1 MTEPIMTER
10 AALARMAQGDESGLA
25 WLIQKYTGY
34 VSAIVWNILCSSLS
48 RQDAEEVVADVFMTL
63 WQYAKAPQPERV
75 KGYLGRIARS
85 RAIDRLRR
93 EKFDLSLEYDS
104 LELSAA
110 STEEQVLAQER
121 KTLLHQALADMPP
134 VYREIMI
141 RHYYYCQSPTDIA
154 ADMGMKPDTVRQRL
168 HRGRLFLREALQEGG
183 IFS

>member
-10 AALARMAQGDESGLA
+10 TALARMAQGDESGLA
-25 WLIQKYTGY
+25 WLIQTYTGY
-34 VSAIVWNILCSSLS
+34 VSAIVWNILCPSLS

-63 WQYAKAPQPERV
+63 WQYAKAPQPEKV

-104 LELSAA
+104 LEISAD
-110 STEEQVLAQER
+110 STETVVLAQER
-121 KTLLHQALADMPP
+121 KALLHKALADMPP

-141 RHYYYCQSPTDIA
+141 RHYYYCQSTVAIA

-168 HRGRLFLREALQEGG
+168 RRGRLFLRESLQEGG